1 MESRAAAYNSAST
14 VLIDSRTPWIPL
26 DFRELLRYRELLLIF
41 VWRDIKV
48 RYKQTALGIAWAVLQ
63 PLFLMLVFTLFVG
76 RAAKFQ
82 TPGVPYALFVLCGLL
97 PWQLFNHAVSESTN
111 SLVANERLITKV
123 YFPRVIIPLAS
134 VVSGLVDF
142 GVSFVLLAGMM
153 LYYHVRPSATVWMLP
168 LFLLLALVSGLAV
181 GIWLST
187 LCVEYRDVR
196 YTIPY
201 FLQFGLLATPIAYPA
216 SLIPARWHVLYALNP
231 MAGVVEGFRWVL
243 LNQPRP
249 GGLLLVSTLSVVV
262 ILVGG
267 LFYFRRM
274 EDTFADVI

>member
-1 MESRAAAYNSAST
+1 MESRAARYSSAST
-14 VLIDSRTPWIPL
+14 VFIDARKPWIPL

-97 PWQLFNHAVSESTN
+97 PWQLFTHAVSESTN
-111 SLVANERLITKV
+111 SLVLNERLITKV

-134 VVSGLVDF
+134 VMSGLVDF
-142 GVSFVLLAGMM
+142 GFSFVLLGGMM
-153 LYYHVRPSATVWMLP
+153 LYYHVRPSGAAWMLP
-168 LFLLLALVSGLAV
+168 VFLLLALVSAV
-181 GIWLST
+181 AIGIWLSA

-196 YTIPY
+196 FTIP
-201 FLQFGLLATPIAYPA
+201 FLLQFGLLATPIAYPA
-216 SLIPARWHVLYALNP
+216 SMIHGRWQVLYGLNP
-231 MAGVVEGFRWVL
+231 MAGVVEGFRWAL

-249 GGLLLVSTLSVVV
+249 GGLLLVSTSVVAV
-262 ILVGG
+262 ILVSG